1 MRAGVTWRCRPAR
14 CATRPASSR
23 ERYILGTLALTLI
36 YLAVNVGY
44 IFSLTLT
51 QMAGETRIAEKAM
64 TTLIGPFGAT
74 FIAAV
79 VVISTLGCNVAGT
92 LAMSRACYAMAVDRL
107 FFRSV
112 AAVHPRY
119 RTPHVAIVF
128 TCVWSALLAVSGS
141 YNQLFTYVTFASV
154 LFSTLGG
161 VAIFRLR
168 HTHASLPRP
177 YRTWGYPLVPA
188 LFVAGSGLLVV
199 NTLMERPVES
209 LLGLGLVALACRR
222 TGIGMASAAALNR
235 QSSIFKR
242 Q

>member
-1 MRAGVTWRCRPAR
+1 
-14 CATRPASSR
+14 
-23 ERYILGTLALTLI
+23 
-36 YLAVNVGY
+36 
-44 IFSLTLT
+44 
-51 QMAGETRIAEKAM
+51 
-64 TTLIGPFGAT
+64 LIGPFGAT

-79 VVISTLGCNVAGT
+79 VVVSTLGCNVAGT

-112 AAVHPRY
+112 AVVHPRY
-119 RTPHVAIVF
+119 RTPHVAIAV

-177 YRTWGYPLVPA
+177 YKTWGYPWVPA

-209 LLGLGLVALACRR
+209 LLGLGLVA
-222 TGIGMASAAALNR
+222 IGLPAYWYWNGQR
-235 QSSIFKR
+235 HR
-242 Q
+242 